1 MKNDTK
7 SVNVYTIDGRV
18 FTMDEYA
25 PNLNRGIKIE
35 RYGDGKVIR
44 RQFLFN
50 GDWIVCSE
58 NIFIGKE
65 EKEIDPKDR
74 WDPEKFGRPE
84 DKDKKKFLHD
94 QVDQQEEKEKEINKE
109 FRTPICC
116 GEFSDMVNKGLILYR
131 FDPFHVNPFDILS
144 RNGETIQ
151 SGCTHCMFCGSKK

>member
-1 MKNDTK
+1 MSKVTR

-18 FTMDEYA
+18 FEMDDYV

-35 RYGDGKVIR
+35 RYDASKVVR
-44 RQFLFN
+44 RQFIFN
-50 GDWIVCSE
+50 GKWIVCYE

-65 EKEIDPKDR
+65 DEQEKENIDSNLEKIAPK
-74 WDPEKFGRPE
+74 
-84 DKDKKKFLHD
+84 
-94 QVDQQEEKEKEINKE
+94 VTINKDIVKQNE
-109 FRTPICC
+109 EHKTQTCC
-116 GEFSDMVNKGLILYR
+116 GEFSDMVNKGLILFR